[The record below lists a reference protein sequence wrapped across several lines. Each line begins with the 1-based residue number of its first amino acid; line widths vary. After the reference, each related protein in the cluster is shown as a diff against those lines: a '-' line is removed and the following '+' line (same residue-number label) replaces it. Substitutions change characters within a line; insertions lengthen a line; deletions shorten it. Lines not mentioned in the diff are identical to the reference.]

1 LGDIDDRT
9 PMNILITGFGPFP
22 GAPFNPTGRLAE
34 KLAQNRRL
42 ASGGLR
48 YSAHV
53 FRTSYDAI
61 DHELPDLLARLKP
74 DVVLMF
80 GLASRT
86 RHVRVETRARN
97 TISGT
102 LPDAAGRKPQS
113 ARIAAGAAAS
123 LPLRAPTHRLVRAA
137 RAAGVVA
144 APSHNAGRYLC
155 NYLCWRAAEASARPD
170 GPRLVAFV
178 HVPKVRIVGGPRVP
192 ALSFERLMRAAEAIV
207 REVVAA
213 ARTAR

>member
-1 LGDIDDRT
+1 
-9 PMNILITGFGPFP
+9 MNILITGFGPFP

-34 KLAQNRRL
+34 KLARSRRL
-42 ASGGLR
+42 ATAGVR

-61 DHELPDLLARLKP
+61 DRDLPELLARLKP
-74 DVVLMF
+74 DAVLMF

-86 RHVRVETRARN
+86 RHVRIETRARN

-102 LPDAAGRKPQS
+102 LPDDAGLRPQS
-113 ARIAAGAAAS
+113 ARIAPGGAAMLA
-123 LPLRAPTHRLVRAA
+123 LRMPAQRLIRAA
-137 RAAGVVA
+137 RMAGVTA
-144 APSHNAGRYLC
+144 AASHNAGRYLC
-155 NYLCWRAAEASARPD
+155 NYLCWRAAEAAARPH

-178 HVPKVRIVGGPRVP
+178 HVPKVRMIGGPQTGT
-192 ALSFERLMRAAEAIV
+192 LSFEQLMRAAEAIA
-207 REVVAA
+207 REAVVA

>member
-1 LGDIDDRT
+1 
-9 PMNILITGFGPFP
+9 MNILITGFGPFP

-42 ASGGLR
+42 ASGGVR
-48 YSAHV
+48 YTAHV
-53 FRTSYDAI
+53 FRTRYDAI
-61 DHELPDLLARLKP
+61 DHDLPELLARLKP

-123 LPLRAPTHRLVRAA
+123 LPLRAPAHRLVRAA
-137 RAAGVVA
+137 RMAGVAA

-178 HVPKVRIVGGPRVP
+178 HVPKVRIVGGPRIA
-192 ALSFERLMRAAEAIV
+192 ALSFEQLMRAAEAIV
-207 REVVAA
+207 REAVAA